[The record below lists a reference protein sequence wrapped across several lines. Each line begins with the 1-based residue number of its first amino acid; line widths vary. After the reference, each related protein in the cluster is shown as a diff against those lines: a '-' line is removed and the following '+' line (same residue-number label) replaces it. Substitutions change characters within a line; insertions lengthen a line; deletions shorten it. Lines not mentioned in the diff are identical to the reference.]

1 MYFVTQFLR
10 SLEQFIQTVKLWNN
24 FSNRILIKLVQCNKL
39 EQLQFKLEKKI
50 LGFRNMLE
58 KLENSKSS

>member
-58 KLENSKSS
+58 KL

>member
-1 MYFVTQFLR
+1 MKIEAEGQDFAKFLR
-10 SLEQFIQTVKLWNN
+10 TLEQFIQTVKLWNN

-39 EQLQFKLEKKI
+39 EQLQFKLEKKV

-58 KLENSKSS
+58 KL